1 MALQGSLRE
10 MSLANLIQVNCQEM
24 RSARLTLS
32 SKGQVGELYL
42 SDGQVVH
49 AALGPH
55 IGEEAIYEMILWDEG
70 TFVLDLDLA
79 PPERSITIGWQD
91 LLLKGMMQV
100 PARQPAEKQPEGN
113 MNPDVLTQLRAI
125 DGVSGAVIS
134 ASDGV
139 VLAAS
144 VPEGDGENEAAVAVF
159 IGSAADQL
167 GQALQL
173 DTFVHGM
180 VLLKSK
186 RILVLEEPDR
196 YVGLVLS
203 ENASPAIVANAATQV
218 LKKSAES

>member
-1 MALQGSLRE
+1 MPLQGSLRE

-32 SKGQVGELYL
+32 SKGEAGEIFL

-49 AALGPH
+49 AALGSH
-55 IGEEAIYEMILWDEG
+55 VGEEAVYEMIQWDEG
-70 TFVLDLDLA
+70 SFVLDLDLVS
-79 PPERSITIGWQD
+79 PQKSITLGWQD
-91 LLLKGMMQV
+91 LLLRGMMQV
-100 PARQPAEKQPEGN
+100 PARQPAEKQPEEK
-113 MNPDVLTQLRAI
+113 MNPDVLAQLRAI

-134 ASDGV
+134 ASDGM

-144 VPEGDGENEAAVAVF
+144 VPDSDGEHEAAVAVF

-173 DTFVHGM
+173 DTFAHGT
-180 VLLKSK
+180 VSLKSK

-196 YVGLVLS
+196 YIGLVLG
-203 ENASPAIVANAATQV
+203 ENASAAIVAGAASQV
-218 LKKSAES
+218 LKKQA